1 MRKNFDIRVGASRS
15 VVGFFGFNHDR
26 KLALRALA
34 VSASGNDVH
43 SVFAGLALMTYYGV
57 VLLMS
62 GYQADEKYILKQY
75 RSIVDKCVYIPP
87 GLLISMSTILAQ
99 GQSTCRLENKYPTG
113 TLWILN
119 RVRLP
124 PPDCHNHISE
134 PD

>member
-1 MRKNFDIRVGASRS
+1 MQPLCQTARVKLTPCRS

-34 VSASGNDVH
+34 VSANGSDVH

-75 RSIVDKCVYIPP
+75 KVFVDKYAHAHLHVP
-87 GLLISMSTILAQ
+87 LTSA
-99 GQSTCRLENKYPTG
+99 
-113 TLWILN
+113 
-119 RVRLP
+119 
-124 PPDCHNHISE
+124 
-134 PD
+134 

>member
-1 MRKNFDIRVGASRS
+1 M
-15 VVGFFGFNHDR
+15 GFFGFNHDR

-43 SVFAGLALMTYYGV
+43 SVFAGLTLMTYYGV

-75 RSIVDKCVYIPP
+75 RSIVDKYVHTPP
-87 GLLISMSTILAQ
+87 GFLYLCLRFLLKVNQ
-99 GQSTCRLENKYPTG
+99 TCRLENKYPTG

-124 PPDCHNHISE
+124 PLDCHNHITE
-134 PD
+134 PDQCCSPR

>member
-1 MRKNFDIRVGASRS
+1 MGAFRS

-75 RSIVDKCVYIPP
+75 RSIVDKCVHARPVYDSYSRSTKHTGSKINTLQ
-87 GLLISMSTILAQ
+87 GLC
-99 GQSTCRLENKYPTG
+99 GF
-113 TLWILN
+113 
-119 RVRLP
+119 
-124 PPDCHNHISE
+124 
-134 PD
+134 

>member
-1 MRKNFDIRVGASRS
+1 MWQNSDIRAGAFRS

-75 RSIVDKCVYIPP
+75 RSIVDKCVHAAHR
-87 GLLISMSTILAQ
+87 LLISMSTILTQ
-99 GQSTCRLENKYPTG
+99 GQPNRLEKKYPTG

-124 PPDCHNHISE
+124 PLDCHNPTYI
-134 PD
+134 

>member
-1 MRKNFDIRVGASRS
+1 MTRCATRQNFDIRVGAFRS

-62 GYQADEKYILKQY
+62 GYQADEKYILEQY
-75 RSIVDKCVYIPP
+75 RSIVDKCVHAPP

-99 GQSTCRLENKYPTG
+99 GQPNMQTRK
-113 TLWILN
+113 
-119 RVRLP
+119 
-124 PPDCHNHISE
+124 
-134 PD
+134 